1 MKIGVFLAR
10 FQPLHK
16 SHEYIIRKVM
26 KENDKAYVF
35 IGSAQKSRQKRNP
48 FNLEERLS
56 MFAKEFE
63 KEIKNGELIIVPLDD
78 YSSEDDRLSDREW
91 GEYLYF
97 KIVNKI
103 GQNCFSL
110 YYSDEPSIMLNWF
123 SEDRRKYIDFVFL
136 NRKDIFSELSATK
149 IRSAILNDDE
159 TYLKENLSEE
169 VYMMRGKLKHILEG
183 IYSE

>member
-16 SHEYIIRKVM
+16 SHEYIIRKVI

-48 FNLEERLS
+48 FTIEERLF
-56 MFAKEFE
+56 MFSKVFGE
-63 KEIKNGELIIVPLDD
+63 EIKNGELILVPLDD
-78 YSSEDDRLSDREW
+78 YSSEDDRLSDKAW
-91 GEYLYF
+91 GEYLYH
-97 KIVNKI
+97 KITNKI
-103 GQNCFSL
+103 GQNCFNL
-110 YYSDEPSIMLNWF
+110 YYSDEPEIMLNWF
-123 SEDRRKYIDFVFL
+123 SEDRKKYIDFVFL

-169 VYMMRGKLKHILEG
+169 VYMMRGELKHILEG
-183 IYSE
+183 IDSE